1 MKSAVAVDPSRLAIE
16 RESLGRND
24 DRRSLLVCIM
34 SDSQPVVPLEPTS
47 PPVDARA
54 ESVPTSSADS
64 ATPAVTSEPIATA
77 DTKPGSPLEHLA
89 QTAGAPASWLW
100 LTKLDQTFVA
110 VFVAV
115 FLLLTGYHW
124 ATLGGWGM
132 RPIEL
137 ERHPARQY
145 DFRFDINSASWVE
158 WTQIEGIGE
167 VTAQKIIADRDAKG
181 PFRKID
187 DLLRVKGIGP
197 KTLEKM
203 RPFLLEPNERPMP
216 KKSTP

>member
-1 MKSAVAVDPSRLAIE
+1 
-16 RESLGRND
+16 
-24 DRRSLLVCIM
+24 M
-34 SDSQPVVPLEPTS
+34 SDSQPVGPIEPTS
-47 PPVDARA
+47 PPVAVPV
-54 ESVPTSSADS
+54 ELVPTNGAES
-64 ATPAVTSEPIATA
+64 ATPAVTSEPSATTETNLDCPHEHTAQA
-77 DTKPGSPLEHLA
+77 DDT
-89 QTAGAPASWLW
+89 PASWLW

-115 FLLLTGYHW
+115 FLALSGYHW

-137 ERHPARQY
+137 ERLPARQY
-145 DFRFDINSASWVE
+145 DFRIDINSASWVE

-167 VTAQKIIADRDAKG
+167 VTAQKIIADREANG
-181 PFRKID
+181 PFRSVK

-203 RPFLLEPNERPMP
+203 RQFLREPDHKTDPVKAAP
-216 KKSTP
+216 

>member
-1 MKSAVAVDPSRLAIE
+1 MSAPQPAAPPEPTVPPAIVSLPDSANAVDSTSVSVVPAESTASSSALPEAMSPIAGPAELPDDKLAVADNI
-16 RESLGRND
+16 
-24 DRRSLLVCIM
+24 
-34 SDSQPVVPLEPTS
+34 
-47 PPVDARA
+47 
-54 ESVPTSSADS
+54 
-64 ATPAVTSEPIATA
+64 
-77 DTKPGSPLEHLA
+77 
-89 QTAGAPASWLW
+89 PASWLW

-137 ERHPARQY
+137 ERQPARQY

-167 VTAQKIIADRDAKG
+167 VTAQKIIAHRDANG

-216 KKSTP
+216 KKSTR